1 MLTRKENIILSKTD
15 AFSDRI
21 IKLVQHLK
29 VNRCEPV
36 ICNQILRSG
45 TSIGANTVES
55 QNAQS
60 RADFV
65 NKLSIALKEADETQ
79 YWLRKLFAAGYI
91 DQSGFAS
98 LNADNIEIIKLL
110 TSIIKSTKGVSG
122 L

>member
-1 MLTRKENIILSKTD
+1 MLTRKENIILTKTD

-29 VNRCEPV
+29 VNRYEPV
-36 ICNQILRSG
+36 MCNQILRSG

-79 YWLRKLFAAGYI
+79 YWLRKLFVAGYI

-110 TSIIKSTKGVSG
+110 TSIIKSAKGVSG